1 MTAHVLAPRQP
12 TARVRPHTA
21 WVAFVK
27 IVRNEARLAWRT
39 PRGLI
44 IGVGV
49 PALLVVIFGELPK
62 EQVHKSSLGGLT
74 GFIVEVPVLI
84 TFVIAA
90 MALYNLPVPLASY
103 REQGILRRL
112 SITPARP
119 WWVLAAQV
127 IVNLALALGGL
138 GIVLAVGAA
147 AFGESAPQS
156 SGGFVVA
163 LVLSLAAVF
172 AIGLVIA
179 ALARTAG
186 GALAIGAGLL
196 LPLMF
201 FAGLWFPR
209 QEMTAWLA
217 DFSKYTPLGA
227 ASQALQD
234 AIGGMF
240 PPAALLLALAGYAAF
255 FGFLAARY
263 FRWE

>member
-1 MTAHVLAPRQP
+1 MTAHA
-12 TARVRPHTA
+12 
-21 WVAFVK
+21 AFAKV
-27 IVRNEARLAWRT
+27 VRNEARLTWRT
-39 PRGLI
+39 PTGLI
-44 IGVGV
+44 VGVGL

-62 EQVHKSSLGGLT
+62 DHVHHSSLGGLT
-74 GFIVEVPVLI
+74 RFTVEVPVLI
-84 TFVIAA
+84 AFVIAA

-127 IVNLALALGGL
+127 IVNLVFALAGL
-138 GIVLAVGAA
+138 AIVLGVGAV
-147 AFGESAPQS
+147 AFGESAPRS
-156 SGGFVVA
+156 PGGFVLAV
-163 LVLSLAAVF
+163 VLCLAAMF
-172 AIGLVIA
+172 AIGLAVA

-186 GALAIGAGLL
+186 GAHAIGAALL

-201 FAGLWFPR
+201 FAGLWLPR

-217 DFSKYTPLGA
+217 DVSEYTPLGA
-227 ASQALQD
+227 AGQATQD
-234 AIGGMF
+234 AIAGTF
-240 PPAALLLALAGYAAF
+240 PPAALLLTLAGYAAV